1 MQIRN
6 ARHATK
12 LGIRPISPSS
22 WFIRALAG
30 ERGDTRREKKVY
42 FVMDT

>member
-1 MQIRN
+1 MQIRH

-12 LGIRPISPSS
+12 LGIRPISASS
-22 WFIRALAG
+22 RVIRALAG
-30 ERGDTRREKKVY
+30 KRGDTRREKKAY